1 MPQSSHEGMT
11 PNAIPMDGVQSN
23 AETAAA
29 QRTRAQAELTAL
41 TPSPVLNPSPALNSS

>member
-29 QRTRAQAELTAL
+29 QRTRAQAQHLLTWWGGRWAL
-41 TPSPVLNPSPALNSS
+41 AVFGL